1 MYGQNTSDGSVS
13 GSRFFKVT
21 VFSGG
26 KMPGSARIRRSTY
39 TRDIPYDRLS
49 GEMQR
54 MAKSGDKVVSIVPT
68 FIDGYDGIIPGGQ
81 AARPMSAFTPLP
93 AAASVLAAYEN
104 QYISYPTSTY
114 TPPSTTSAAAYQY
127 QSPPSQP
134 TRPNKQ
140 LETTKIELRTP
151 FSEEELQV
159 VLRAIYRQ
167 ILGNINV
174 VESERPIALESKL
187 RHGELTVRG
196 FIRELV
202 KSEAY
207 ISRFFSKSSQQRFVK
222 LNFKQ
227 LLGRAPHNQKEI
239 ARHVALY
246 SAQGYEAEM
255 DSYLNSEEYL
265 SAFGDDMVPYY
276 RDFEMQTNQS
286 DYAGSV
292 KH

>member
-1 MYGQNTSDGSVS
+1 MYGQNTSDGSVR

-21 VFSGG
+21 VFTGG
-26 KMPGSARIRRSTY
+26 KMPGSASIRRSTY

-49 GEMQR
+49 GEIQR
-54 MAKSGDKVVSIVPT
+54 MTKSGNKVVSIVPT
-68 FIDGYDGIIPGGQ
+68 FVDGYDGIVPGGQ
-81 AARPMSAFTPLP
+81 VARPMSGFTPLP
-93 AAASVLAAYEN
+93 PSPSVLTAYEN

-114 TPPSTTSAAAYQY
+114 TPSSTPTSDGYQY
-127 QSPPSQP
+127 RPTPYQP
-134 TRPNKQ
+134 NRPNKQ
-140 LETTKIELRTP
+140 LETTKVELRSP

-167 ILGNINV
+167 ILGNINLL
-174 VESERPIALESKL
+174 ESERPLAAESQL

-202 KSEAY
+202 KSEVY

-246 SAQGYEAEM
+246 SAQGYDAEM

-276 RDFEMQTNQS
+276 RDFETQTNLS
-286 DYAGSV
+286 DYAGRV

>member
-26 KMPGSARIRRSTY
+26 QRPGAARIRRSTY

-49 GEMQR
+49 GEMR
-54 MAKSGDKVVSIVPT
+54 RLAKSGDKVVSIVPT
-68 FIDGYDGIIPGGQ
+68 FVDGYAGIVPGGQ
-81 AARPMSAFTPLP
+81 EARPMSGFTPLP

-104 QYISYPTSTY
+104 QYIAYPTATYTPTSTA
-114 TPPSTTSAAAYQY
+114 TSDEYQY
-127 QSPPSQP
+127 RSTPYQP
-134 TRPNKQ
+134 NRPNKQ
-140 LETTKIELRTP
+140 LETTKVELRTP

-159 VLRAIYRQ
+159 VFRAIYRQ

-174 VESERPIALESKL
+174 LESERPLAAESKL

-202 KSEAY
+202 KSEVY
-207 ISRFFSKSSQQRFVK
+207 VNRFFAKSSQQRFVE
-222 LNFKQ
+222 LNFKL
-227 LLGRAPHNQKEI
+227 LLGRAPHNPKEI

-246 SAQGYEAEM
+246 SAQGYDAEM

-265 SAFGDDMVPYY
+265 SAFGEDTVPYY
-276 RDFEMQTNQS
+276 RDFETQTNQS
-286 DYAGSV
+286 DYAGRV

>member
-1 MYGQNTSDGSVS
+1 MYGQNTSDGSIS

-26 KMPGSARIRRSTY
+26 RSARVRRSSY

-49 GEMQR
+49 SEMQR

-68 FIDGYDGIIPGGQ
+68 FVDGYDGIIPGGQ
-81 AARPMSAFTPLP
+81 AARPMSGFTPLP

-104 QYISYPTSTY
+104 QYISYPTATY
-114 TPPSTTSAAAYQY
+114 NPASAPTSGEYQY
-127 QSPPSQP
+127 RSTPYQP
-134 TRPNKQ
+134 NKPNKQ
-140 LETTKIELRTP
+140 LDTTKVELRAP

-174 VESERPIALESKL
+174 LESERPIAIESKL

-202 KSEAY
+202 NSEAY
-207 ISRFFSKSSQQRFVK
+207 ISRFFAKSSQQRFVK

-239 ARHVALY
+239 AGHVALY

-265 SAFGDDMVPYY
+265 SAFGDDVVPYY
-276 RDFEMQTNQS
+276 RDFDTQTNQS